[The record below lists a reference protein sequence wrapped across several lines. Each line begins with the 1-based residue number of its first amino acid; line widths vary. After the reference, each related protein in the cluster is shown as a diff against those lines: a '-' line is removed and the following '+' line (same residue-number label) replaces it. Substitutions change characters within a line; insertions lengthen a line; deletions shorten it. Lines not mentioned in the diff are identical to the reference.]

1 MYLHVENLHVPRVKV
16 KTWGPE
22 LHQSLLTHFVEDFWI
37 VLWVVNHGHGM
48 RALCVVNMKE
58 KIAQYL
64 PMSNVANYND
74 YSMGHKLEMLPKVNY
89 LLAFSLTSF
98 TFLKLLMNFA
108 SKESSNRVATMQFFG
123 RWKIASF
130 SSTRC
135 MPTSKEK
142 TTISYT
148 QFIENLDN

>member
-1 MYLHVENLHVPRVKV
+1 
-16 KTWGPE
+16 
-22 LHQSLLTHFVEDFWI
+22 
-37 VLWVVNHGHGM
+37 M
-48 RALCVVNMKE
+48 RALRVVNMKE

-123 RWKIASF
+123 R
-130 SSTRC
+130 
-135 MPTSKEK
+135 
-142 TTISYT
+142 
-148 QFIENLDN
+148 